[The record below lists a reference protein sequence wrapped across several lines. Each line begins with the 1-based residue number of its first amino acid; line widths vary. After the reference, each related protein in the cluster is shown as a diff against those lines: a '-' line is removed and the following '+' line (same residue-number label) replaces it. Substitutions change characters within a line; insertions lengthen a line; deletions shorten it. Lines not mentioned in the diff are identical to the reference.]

1 MISQLAL
8 FASAL
13 GCLLYALSALMLTGR
28 FFHREG
34 PRESLSRW
42 IAVSAA
48 LAHVVALYS
57 SITLTDGQNMSIGN
71 VLSLVAW
78 LMTVAMLVSSIYFR
92 NVILLPVVFGFSII
106 ALLLSGFVPDVYS
119 VNIGLKPG
127 LIVHITLSLFA
138 YGTLIVAL
146 LYAVQVNYISGQ
158 LKRKD
163 TNLLHSSL
171 PPLTMLDQ
179 ILIKLL
185 YAGTSLLL
193 VAVFSGTIFL
203 DNMFD
208 TQHIHKTVL
217 TLVALLCFIGAL
229 FSHKQ
234 WGLRGRPL
242 LVTVAVGVSLL
253 TLAYFGSRIVREII
267 L

>member
-1 MISQLAL
+1 MISQLAMVTSVI
-8 FASAL
+8 A
-13 GCLLYALSALMLTGR
+13 CLLYAASALMLTGR
-28 FFHREG
+28 FFHQEG

-42 IAVSAA
+42 LAGTAA
-48 LAHVVALYS
+48 ISHLIALYS
-57 SITLTDGQNMSIGN
+57 GIALTDGQNMSIGN

-78 LMTVAMLVSSIYFR
+78 LMTTAMLISSLYFR

-106 ALLLSGFVPDVYS
+106 ALLLNSFVPDVYT

-146 LYAVQVNYISGQ
+146 LYAFQVNYISGQ

-185 YAGTSLLL
+185 YAGTTLLL
-193 VAVFSGTIFL
+193 VAVLSGTVFL
-203 DNMFD
+203 DDMFD
-208 TQHIHKTVL
+208 TQHLHKTVL
-217 TLVALLCFIGAL
+217 TLVALLCFISTL
-229 FSHKQ
+229 FSHKR

-242 LVTVAVGVSLL
+242 LILVAIGVGLL
-253 TLAYFGSRIVREII
+253 TLAYFGSRIVREFI